1 MKYIQ
6 VYKEGIERTIKAE
19 EQAKYIK
26 MGYIKVTKYEPQPIQ
41 EDVKPVDDY
50 VVAKKTP
57 VKKKKVTKKGG

>member
-1 MKYIQ
+1 
-6 VYKEGIERTIKAE
+6 
-19 EQAKYIK
+19 

-57 VKKKKVTKKGG
+57 VKKKKVTKKGV

>member
-1 MKYIQ
+1 MAKFLTKSGLEIVTTDKDKIECYRAKGL
-6 VYKEGIERTIKAE
+6 KEVKI
-19 EQAKYIK
+19 
-26 MGYIKVTKYEPQPIQ
+26 EPQPIQ